1 MADVPTPRS
10 VEEAAAMVREAHA
23 SGRRL
28 KLAASAL
35 TQVAE
40 YEPADLVISVQAG
53 ATLTD
58 IARAAS
64 PHNQF
69 FALDPA
75 VGTSATIGSIIAT
88 NAAGPL
94 RYAHGTA
101 RDQVLGLEVVT
112 GDGRLLEFG
121 GRVVKNVAGYDIVRL
136 IVGSRGRL
144 GFMTRVNLRLKP
156 LPDVDMT
163 ASVRVDSFEAAV
175 DVVDAIHDAR
185 LDPVA
190 LEIVSAPS
198 WIVLVRFHGNQL
210 AVADGLERVR
220 ELGRSQELPGGAS
233 WETLAIAEAAA
244 PVVLRVANVPSRL
257 RQSMESARQLAEHA
271 GLSNARYAVHAGN
284 GIIRVLADAAGP
296 DAAETIAEARGSIVQ
311 HGGSLRVERI
321 PGIHVEDEIDHA
333 NRALMEKITKVFDPA
348 GIFG

>member
-1 MADVPTPRS
+1 MADLLAPQS
-10 VEEAAAMVREAHA
+10 AEEAARMVREAHA
-23 SGRRL
+23 SGRRV
-28 KLAASAL
+28 KLSATAM

-53 ATLTD
+53 ATLAD

-69 FALDPA
+69 LALDPA
-75 VGTSATIGSIIAT
+75 VHASATIGSIIAT
-88 NAAGPL
+88 NAAGPM
-94 RYAHGTA
+94 RYAHGSP

-144 GFMTRVNLRLKP
+144 GFITRVNLRLKP
-156 LPDVDMT
+156 LPDVDRT
-163 ASVRVDSFEAAV
+163 ALVTVNSYEAAV
-175 DVVDAIHDAR
+175 DLVDAIHDAR

-190 LEIVSAPS
+190 LEIVSEPS
-198 WIVLVRFHGNQL
+198 WTVLVRFHGNQL
-210 AVADGLERVR
+210 AVADGLERIR
-220 ELGRSQELPGGAS
+220 ALGRSQESGGGAS

-244 PVVLRVANVPSRL
+244 PVVVRVANVPSRL
-257 RQSMESARQLAEHA
+257 RQSMESAQQLADGA
-271 GLSNARYAVHAGN
+271 GLTKARYAVHAGC
-284 GIIRVLADAAGP
+284 GIVRVLADAAGP
-296 DAAETIAEARGSIVQ
+296 KTAETIVETRASIVQ
-311 HGGSLRVERI
+311 HGGSLRAERV
-321 PGIHVEDEIDHA
+321 PGIHVEDEIDRA
-333 NRALMEKITKVFDPA
+333 NRALMEQITKVFDPA

>member
-1 MADVPTPRS
+1 MADVLAPRS
-10 VEEAAAMVREAHA
+10 AEEAAHMVRDAHV
-23 SGRRL
+23 SGRRV
-28 KLAASAL
+28 KLSASAL

-75 VGTSATIGSIIAT
+75 VNVSATIGGIIAT

-94 RYAHGTA
+94 RYAHGTP

-112 GDGRLLEFG
+112 GDGRVLEFG

-144 GFMTRVNLRLKP
+144 GFITRVNLRLKP
-156 LPDVDMT
+156 LPDVDRT
-163 ASVRVDSFEAAV
+163 ALVAVDSYEAAV

-198 WIVLVRFHGNQL
+198 WTVLVRFHGNQL

-220 ELGRSQELPGGAS
+220 ELGPSQELEGGAG
-233 WETLAIAEAAA
+233 WEALARAEAAA
-244 PVVLRVANVPSRL
+244 PAVLRVANVPSRL
-257 RQSMESARQLAEHA
+257 RQSMESARQLAERA
-271 GLSNARYAVHAGN
+271 GLSNAGYAVHAGN

-296 DAAETIAEARGSIVQ
+296 NVADAIVAVRASIIE
-311 HGGSLRVERI
+311 HGGSLRAERI
-321 PGIHVEDEIDHA
+321 PGIHVEDDIDRA
-333 NRALMEKITKVFDPA
+333 NRALMEQITKVFDPA